1 MAKLVSDSVEEIHS
15 VGTINNVETSYFTW
29 VGMQD
34 PTNSATHGTR
44 WFPGHVLHRAVNSQ
58 DVTKM
63 SDGHQNVVI
72 RLLTYFQLCK
82 VCFYV
87 IRLLTA
93 HCPKQQPIFFTKILG
108 KHRHGLLNV
117 SENDKCK
124 CNCTLKGLNDD
135 DQQQNVGLPSKSA
148 TPRCSC
154 IDDFCS
160 FRPIIHVICM

>member
-1 MAKLVSDSVEEIHS
+1 MSRDARSYQLSHTWDEVISRSRA
-15 VGTINNVETSYFTW
+15 TSSCK
-29 VGMQD
+29 QSRRD
-34 PTNSATHGTR
+34 
-44 WFPGHVLHRAVNSQ
+44 Q
-58 DVTKM
+58 DVRRT
-63 SDGHQNVVI
+63 SEVRTLSII